1 MVPSWLKMSVNL
13 LIAELGAGLSSWE
26 SDRRGQSGGVVR
38 RKKGSDRRDL
48 KGWRIQSGLLWDE
61 NQGVLDSQTEIV
73 SEHLSDLLG
82 EWVEWSFCT
91 GRERKHSCSSQ
102 FWRFLFFLV
111 RMNERPSHL
120 DDAFTLYFFLSLVN
134 LETTSFWVVMVFCFK
149 SLGCVSFVS
158 CLLEFAS
165 DHVFLFWTV
174 SVSTFFISQYSV
186 FSLWFII
193 CVREGRKNR
202 HYGHRRLSLT
212 SVNPSVSTSNSLIC

>member
-1 MVPSWLKMSVNL
+1 MVIYDGNLELTISVLKCNFAVLKNLFRFLMVPSWLKMSVNL

-38 RKKGSDRRDL
+38 RKKGSDWRDL

-102 FWRFLFFLV
+102 FWRFLFSCE
-111 RMNERPSHL
+111 NEWETQSFRWC
-120 DDAFTLYFFLSLVN
+120 LYLSLF
-134 LETTSFWVVMVFCFK
+134 S
-149 SLGCVSFVS
+149 
-158 CLLEFAS
+158 
-165 DHVFLFWTV
+165 
-174 SVSTFFISQYSV
+174 SV
-186 FSLWFII
+186 L
-193 CVREGRKNR
+193 
-202 HYGHRRLSLT
+202 
-212 SVNPSVSTSNSLIC
+212 